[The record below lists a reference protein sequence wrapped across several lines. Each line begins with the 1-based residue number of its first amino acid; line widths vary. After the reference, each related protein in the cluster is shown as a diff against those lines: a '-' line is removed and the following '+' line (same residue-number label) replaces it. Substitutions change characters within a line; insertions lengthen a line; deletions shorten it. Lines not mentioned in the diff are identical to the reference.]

1 MTWMVTIPPRQATM
15 RDSAA
20 KTSDSKLMSAGP

>member
-1 MTWMVTIPPRQATM
+1 MTWMVTIPPRQPKV

-20 KTSDSKLMSAGP
+20 KTADGKLMSAGP